1 MFSYKYILAIKYS
14 MPMLYSTNG
23 KRWDKKKDTA
33 RMLESHLECGM
44 EWSWK
49 ADGGRRFGGEWESG
63 FGVRCREGHGDGQMA
78 LRMSG
83 KTDGVERRGISR
95 KIWRPGAG

>member
-1 MFSYKYILAIKYS
+1 
-14 MPMLYSTNG
+14 ML
-23 KRWDKKKDTA
+23 K
-33 RMLESHLECGM
+33 SHLEGGM

-78 LRMSG
+78 IRMSG

>member
-1 MFSYKYILAIKYS
+1 VFSYKYILAIKYS
-14 MPMLYSTNG
+14 MPMLYSTDG

-49 ADGGRRFGGEWESG
+49 ADGGKKLDRRRNREGCRKLRFRCGEW
-63 FGVRCREGHGDGQMA
+63 Q
-78 LRMSG
+78 
-83 KTDGVERRGISR
+83 
-95 KIWRPGAG
+95 AG